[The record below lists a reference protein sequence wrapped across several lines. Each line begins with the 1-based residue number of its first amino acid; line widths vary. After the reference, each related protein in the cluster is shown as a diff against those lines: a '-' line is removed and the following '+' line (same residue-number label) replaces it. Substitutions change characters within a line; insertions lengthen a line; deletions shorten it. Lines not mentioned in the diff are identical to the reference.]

1 MAQIRTAGAH
11 ARHTPMGPEAG
22 SESGACAVV
31 GSRVGSEVAESR
43 QWAIKNV
50 GGGLMI
56 AAAVL
61 VTMVTV
67 LYDLRGE
74 PFPMVTRHANY
85 ALSAAVAVFG
95 LYLLRTRRR
104 LPRWLG
110 NLLPSAAAI
119 VICLPTSVE
128 ESPDELGPLLLTWP
142 VTFAAA
148 VLSARV
154 AWATVGV
161 ATVVFAALAALS
173 RGVDGLVV
181 WIEVAASL
189 CVVCW
194 MVVRVQSQALR
205 LREALARLARTDAL
219 TGLINRRGFDEA
231 LAREQARRERG
242 GAPPALLLVDID
254 HFKQVNDTWGHQAGD
269 ETLRL
274 LGGVLSTSFRSTDV
288 VGRIGGEEF
297 AVLLAD
303 CGPEEAAELARGLC
317 ERVRTQALGWEHP
330 ITVSVGVAT
339 EAELAPTATA
349 LMAAAD
355 AALYAAKA
363 AGRDRVWI
371 EPAPVA

>member
-1 MAQIRTAGAH
+1 MTQVRTASASARRPVAGAGLR
-11 ARHTPMGPEAG
+11 AEPASG
-22 SESGACAVV
+22 SA
-31 GSRVGSEVAESR
+31 VAESR

-61 VTMVTV
+61 VTVVTV

-74 PFPMVTRHANY
+74 PFPMFTREVNY
-85 ALSAAVAVFG
+85 ALSAAVAAFG
-95 LYLLRTRRR
+95 FYLMRTTRR
-104 LPRWLG
+104 LPTWLA
-110 NLLPSAAAI
+110 NSLPSGAAI
-119 VICLPTSVE
+119 VICLPTSVD

-154 AWATVGV
+154 AWTTAGV
-161 ATVVFAALAALS
+161 AAVVFAVLAGLG
-173 RGVDGLVV
+173 RGVDGLVLWV
-181 WIEVAASL
+181 EASASL
-189 CVVCW
+189 AVVCW
-194 MVVRVQSQALR
+194 MVVRVQSQAMR

-219 TGLINRRGFDEA
+219 TGLVNRRGFDEA
-231 LAREQARRERG
+231 LAREQARRRRG
-242 GAPPALLLVDID
+242 GEPSALLLVDID
-254 HFKQVNDTWGHQAGD
+254 HFKRVNDTWGHQAGD

-274 LGGVLSTSFRSTDV
+274 LGGLLDTSFRATDV

-303 CGPEEAAELARGLC
+303 CDPDEAAERAQALC
-317 ERVRTQALGWEHP
+317 DLVRTQAGTWEHP
-330 ITVSVGVAT
+330 ITVSVGVAAT
-339 EAELAPTATA
+339 PEPAPTPEE
-349 LMAAAD
+349 LMASAD

-371 EPAPVA
+371 EPATVPVVE